1 MSKIFEGLNDAQKIA
16 VEATE
21 GPLMIV
27 AGAGAGKTKT
37 ITHRIMHLIE
47 KGISPKNILAITF
60 TNKAAKEMRERIDK
74 MVPLYL
80 GHPHVATF
88 HALGVRMLREYA
100 SLIGRTKDFTIAD
113 QDDSTSMVKEA
124 IVSMSLDPKEYEPRK
139 IRAIIS
145 RQKGEF
151 VTVED
156 YHSHADTSYEQI
168 IASVWEK
175 YEGML
180 TRNGAL
186 DFDDLLLKTVK
197 LLKEHESVREK
208 YREDFKYIHI
218 DEYQDTNEVQY
229 ELVKLL
235 VGKGSNICVVGD
247 TDQNIYSWRGAQIKN
262 MLHFE
267 KDFPGAKI
275 VFLEQN
281 YRSTKTILKA
291 ANEVIGKNTVRV
303 PKNLFT
309 ENEDGTPIKIFEA
322 YDERDEAVFVIGK
335 AQSFLREGAEE
346 DEVAILYRAN
356 FQSRIFE
363 EECLRQG
370 VPYQVLGTKFY
381 ERKEIKDLLSYLKLS
396 GAPDSFA
403 DLKRALAFPSRGIG
417 KVTLAEILAGRRD
430 TLPAGAKKKVD
441 DFFSTISHI
450 KKARETMTAS
460 EVIKYTLSISG
471 IESALKTGGP
481 EELERL
487 ENLKELVTLATRYD
501 EHGIDGITRLLDDA
515 SLASEQ
521 DGLIGGSAGVR
532 LMTVHAAKGLEFKKV
547 FIVGLEHGLFPH
559 ERHDAQKK
567 EDQEEE
573 RRLFYVALTRAKDE
587 AILSYARSRM
597 LFGSRDLT
605 IPSEFLYDI
614 PSELTEALARR
625 VDGLLDDD
633 KEEGIVFFD

>member
-1 MSKIFEGLNDAQKIA
+1 MSNIFEGLNDAQKVA

-47 KGISPKNILAITF
+47 KGIPPADILAITF
-60 TNKAAKEMRERIDK
+60 TNKAAKEMRERIEK
-74 MVPLYL
+74 ILPAYL
-80 GHPHVATF
+80 GHPYVATF
-88 HALGVRMLREYA
+88 HALGVHILRA
-100 SLIGRTKDFTIAD
+100 DAHLVGRTKDFTIAD
-113 QDDSTSMVKEA
+113 QDDSTSFVKEA
-124 IVSMSLDPKEYEPRK
+124 IVEMSLDPKEYEPK
-139 IRAIIS
+139 KLRAIIS

-151 VTVED
+151 VTAED

-168 IASVWEK
+168 IANVWEK
-175 YEGML
+175 YERKL
-180 TRNGAL
+180 KQNGAF
-186 DFDDLLLKTVK
+186 DFDDLLLKTVH
-197 LLKEHESVREK
+197 LLKENEEVREK
-208 YREDFKYIHI
+208 YRARFRYIHI

-235 VGKGSNICVVGD
+235 VGKGANICVVGD
-247 TDQNIYSWRGAQIKN
+247 TDQNIYSWRGAKIKN

-291 ANEVIGKNTVRV
+291 ANEVIAKNTVRV

-309 ENEDGTPIKIFEA
+309 ENDDGTHIKIFEA

-335 AQSFLREGAEE
+335 AHSFVKEGIQE
-346 DEVAILYRAN
+346 DEIAILYRAN

-381 ERKEIKDLLSYLKLS
+381 ERKEIKDILSYLRLS
-396 GAPDSFA
+396 LAPDSFA
-403 DLKRALAFPSRGIG
+403 DLKRALSFPPRGIG
-417 KVTLAEILAGRRD
+417 KVTLAEILAGRKD

-441 DFFSTISHI
+441 DFFQVISHI
-450 KKARETMTAS
+450 KKARETMNAS
-460 EVIKYTLSISG
+460 EVIKYTLSVSG
-471 IESALKTGGP
+471 IEDALKIGGP

-501 EHGIDGITRLLDDA
+501 EYGIDGITRLLDDA
-515 SLASEQ
+515 TLASEQ
-521 DGLIGGSAGVR
+521 DGLIGGSPGIR

-559 ERHDAQKK
+559 ERREAQKK
-567 EDQEEE
+567 EDEEEE

-587 AILSYARSRM
+587 ALLSYARSRM
-597 LFGSRDLT
+597 LFGQRDLT

-614 PSELTEALARR
+614 PSELTEALARKTDER
-625 VDGLLDDD
+625 
-633 KEEGIVFFD
+633 EEGIVFFD

>member
-1 MSKIFEGLNDAQKIA
+1 MSTIFEGLNEAQKEA
-16 VEATE
+16 VRCTE

-37 ITHRIMHLIE
+37 ITHRIMNLVE
-47 KGISPKNILAITF
+47 KGIPANEILAITF
-60 TNKAAKEMRERIDK
+60 TNKAAKEMRERAEK
-74 MVPLYL
+74 MLPGYL
-80 GHPHVATF
+80 GHPHVSTF
-88 HALGVRMLREYA
+88 HALGVHILRA
-100 SLIGRTKDFTIAD
+100 DANLVGRTKDFTIAD
-113 QDDSTSMVKEA
+113 QDDSTALVKEA
-124 IVSMSLDPKEYEPRK
+124 IIEMNLDPKEYEPKK

-151 VTVED
+151 ITKED
-156 YHSHADTSYEQI
+156 YESHADTSYEQI
-168 IASVWEK
+168 IASIWEK
-175 YEGML
+175 YERKL
-180 TRNGAL
+180 KQNGAF
-186 DFDDLLLKTVK
+186 DFDDLLLKTVTI
-197 LLKEHESVREK
+197 LKEYESVREK
-208 YREDFKYIHI
+208 YRARFRYIHI

-229 ELVKLL
+229 EIVKLL

-247 TDQNIYSWRGAQIKN
+247 TDQNIYSWRGAKIKN

-281 YRSTKTILKA
+281 YRSTKTILAA
-291 ANEVIGKNTVRV
+291 ANEIISKNTVRV

-309 ENEDGTPIKIFEA
+309 ENEDGTQIKIFEA
-322 YDERDEAVFVIGK
+322 YDERDEAVFVIDK
-335 AQSFLREGAEE
+335 AHTFIKEGVKE
-346 DEVAILYRAN
+346 DEIAILYRAN

-381 ERKEIKDLLSYLKLS
+381 ERKEIKDLLSYLRL
-396 GAPDSFA
+396 AYLPDSFA
-403 DLKRALAFPSRGIG
+403 DLRRALSFPSRGIG
-417 KVTLAEILAGRRD
+417 KVTLSEILAGRID
-430 TLPAGAKKKVD
+430 DLPSGAKKKVN
-441 DFFSTISHI
+441 DFFEVVSHI
-450 KKARETMTAS
+450 KKARETMLAS
-460 EVIKYTLSISG
+460 EVIKYTLSVSG
-471 IESALKTGGP
+471 IEVALKTGGP

-501 EHGIDGITRLLDDA
+501 EHGADGVTKLLDDA
-515 SLASEQ
+515 TLASEQ
-521 DGLIGGSAGVR
+521 DGLIGGSPGIR
-532 LMTVHAAKGLEFKKV
+532 LMTVHASKGLEFKKV

-559 ERHDAQKK
+559 NKNDAQKK

-614 PSELTEALARR
+614 PSELTEALTRIT
-625 VDGLLDDD
+625 DDQN
-633 KEEGIVFFD
+633 KEGIVFFD